1 MTSDSGLPERGI
13 AASSQE
19 VFALIAI
26 LRGWM
31 GTGPSELL
39 REGDRKGD
47 DLDAVLP
54 LAIGTKTLGLLSGG
68 FDRSGT
74 AIPSRISDELAQRHQ
89 EILAINLRALTTIA
103 KLAQAFA
110 DEGLP
115 YVVIKGPLRAE
126 QVYGSMD
133 VRFGSDVDVYTDRD
147 HYRAAAQVLEE
158 RLGYTCLVPKDDRWW
173 HDYLGE
179 APFAATNPSAVLIDL
194 HNQLQQPGG
203 PYPSDLD
210 SFVENAETRAIGRA
224 SARILSPENA
234 LMLTA
239 ISFGKA
245 VRNAEPWIAYA
256 HELSY
261 ALHQMPSSAEESL
274 KDRARKIGIGRLF
287 DEFLQ
292 ASNALFADPIADD
305 ATEARKHLAMASCG
319 LAPHGLLARSR
330 ASWRWTEGAGLA
342 RPARFSRA
350 ILREAKG
357 RMAYRTS
364 TRFD

>member
-1 MTSDSGLPERGI
+1 MPSDPGLPEHGL
-13 AASSQE
+13 AASHRE

-31 GTGPSELL
+31 GPDESL
-39 REGDRKGD
+39 REVSQKGN
-47 DLDAVLP
+47 DLDGVTA
-54 LAIGTKTLGLLSGG
+54 LAIRTKTLGLLKGG
-68 FDRSGT
+68 FDRSGA
-74 AIPSRISDELAQRHQ
+74 AIPTCLFDELAQRHE

-103 KLAQAFA
+103 KLAQAFT

-147 HYRAAAQVLEE
+147 RYRAAQQVLEE
-158 RLGYTCLVPKDDRWW
+158 RLGYRCLVPDDDRWW

-179 APFAATNPSAVLIDL
+179 APFAPPNPSAVLIDL

-203 PYPSDLD
+203 PYPKDLN

-256 HELSY
+256 HELTY
-261 ALHQMPSSAEESL
+261 ALHQMPWSAEETL
-274 KDRARKIGIGRLF
+274 KGRAREIGIGRLF
-287 DEFLQ
+287 DEFLRS
-292 ASNALFADPIADD
+292 AKALFGAPIMDS
-305 ATEARKHLAMASCG
+305 ATDSRKRLAMSSCG
-319 LAPHGLLARSR
+319 LAPHGLLERSR
-330 ASWRWTEGAGLA
+330 ASWRWTEGTGFL
-342 RPARFSRA
+342 RPLRFSRA
-350 ILREAKG
+350 ILREAQG

>member
-1 MTSDSGLPERGI
+1 M
-13 AASSQE
+13 
-19 VFALIAI
+19 FALIAI

-31 GTGPSELL
+31 GSGPGELL
-39 REGDRKGD
+39 RDKGQEGD
-47 DLDAVLP
+47 DLDAVLA
-54 LAIGTKTLGLLSGG
+54 LAIRTKTLGLLSGG
-68 FDRSGT
+68 FDRSET
-74 AIPSRISDELAQRHQ
+74 AIPTRLSDELARRHE

-103 KLAQAFA
+103 KVAQAFA
-110 DEGLP
+110 EERLP

-133 VRFGSDVDVYTDRD
+133 VRFGSDVDVYTDRE
-147 HYRAAAQVLEE
+147 HYRAAEQVLER
-158 RLGYTCLVPKDDRWW
+158 RLGYTCLVPEDDTWW

-179 APFAATNPSAVLIDL
+179 APFAAPDPSAVLIDL

-203 PYPSDLD
+203 PYPHDVK

-224 SARILSPENA
+224 SARILSPDNA

-256 HELSY
+256 HELTY
-261 ALHQMPSSAEESL
+261 ALHQMPSSAEETL
-274 KDRARKIGIGRLF
+274 TRRARAIGIGRLF
-287 DEFLQ
+287 DEFLR
-292 ASNALFADPIADD
+292 SSKALFGAPITDN
-305 ATEARKHLAMASCG
+305 TPESRKHLAMSSCG
-319 LAPHGLLARSR
+319 FAPHALLARSR
-330 ASWRWTEGAGLA
+330 ASWRWTEGAVLA
-342 RPARFSRA
+342 RSARFSRA
-350 ILREAKG
+350 ILREAQG